1 MGFIPAGWASLCAL
15 SRTQRVRGG
24 KQSSEWNGKSNKHK
38 HFGTLELRTRQVA
51 VRDSGRGLE
60 GGDVEGGGG
69 GAEISQSV
77 GAVWWG

>member
-1 MGFIPAGWASLCAL
+1 MLCL
-15 SRTQRVRGG
+15 GHTERGGGGGG

-60 GGDVEGGGG
+60 GRGEVGGGD
-69 GAEISQSV
+69 QSV
-77 GAVWWG
+77 IGWG